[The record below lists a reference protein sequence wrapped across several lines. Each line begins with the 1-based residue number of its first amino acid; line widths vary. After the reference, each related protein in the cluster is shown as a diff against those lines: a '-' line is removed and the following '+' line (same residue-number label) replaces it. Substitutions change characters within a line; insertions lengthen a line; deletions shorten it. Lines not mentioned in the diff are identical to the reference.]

1 MNLDALRK
9 LRDDFTYYAPR
20 CLSIKDKSGS
30 IVPLTLN
37 QAQLHAH
44 GLLEM
49 QLNQTGRIRALILKG
64 RQQGISTYIEARNY
78 HKTSLNKGKSAY
90 ILTHLDSS
98 TKGIFEMVKTYH
110 ENLPSAMKPSTGL
123 ANANELSF
131 DRLDSKY
138 TVGTAGSKAIGRG
151 LTAQLFHGSEFA
163 FWDNADAHL
172 AGIGQAIGDIPGT
185 EIVLEST
192 ANGINKFYHMVQ
204 NALRGIGDYQLI
216 FIPWFWETG
225 YRRTPPSDFVLDG
238 EEADYAERYN
248 LDVEQMAWRKN
259 KIVTDFNGDSAWFD
273 QEYPAT
279 PALAFR
285 ASSSNSYITLESVE
299 DAMGGKVIE
308 DQGASPKIM
317 GVDPAEYGD
326 DATAIA
332 KRQGRVVEPVKR
344 YYKKGTME
352 VVGLVAIEADIYNP
366 DAINVDCTGI
376 GSGVADRL
384 LELGYPVNR
393 VHFGE
398 KAIQDDIY
406 LRRKDEMYGELKR
419 WLLDKPNKLPN
430 DEVLKSDMVASSYT
444 YDSSRRLVM
453 ESKEKIKKRG
463 LSSPDSSDAIA
474 LTFAVKIYP
483 KAKKADKPREY
494 NWRAGA

>member
-1 MNLDALRK
+1 MSLDALRK

-20 CLSIKDKSGS
+20 CLSIKDKSGK
-30 IVPLTLN
+30 IIPFVFN
-37 QAQLHAH
+37 QAQEYTHQMLQ
-44 GLLEM
+44 E
-49 QLNQTGRIRALILKG
+49 QLYRTGKIRALILKG
-64 RQQGISTYIEARNY
+64 RQQGISTYIEGRNF
-78 HKTSLNKGKSAY
+78 HKTSLNKGLSAY

-98 TKGIFEMVKTYH
+98 TNSIFEMVKTYYEH
-110 ENLPSAMKPSTGL
+110 LPAAMKPSTGL
-123 ANANELSF
+123 ANAKELSF
-131 DRLDSKY
+131 DRLGSKY
-138 TVGTAGSKAIGRG
+138 TIGTAGSKAIGRG
-151 LTAQLFHGSEFA
+151 LTAQLFHGSEVA
-163 FWDNADAHL
+163 FWENADAHL
-172 AGIGQAIGDIPGT
+172 AGIGQAIGDIDGT
-185 EIVLEST
+185 EIVFEST

-204 NALRGIGDYQLI
+204 NAIRGIGDYILI

-225 YRRTPPSDFVLDG
+225 YRRTPPSDFVMDA
-238 EEADYAERYN
+238 EEAEYAERYN
-248 LDVEQMAWRKN
+248 LDIEQMYWRKN
-259 KIVTDFNGDSAWFD
+259 KAVTDFNGDYAWFD

-285 ASSSNSYITLESVE
+285 ASSANSYITLESVE
-299 DAMGGKVIE
+299 DAMAEKEIS
-308 DQGASPKIM
+308 DQGTSPKIM

-332 KRQGRVVEPVKR
+332 KRQGRIVDPVKR

-352 VVGLVAIEADIYNP
+352 VVGLVAIEADKYHP

-406 LRRKDEMYGELKR
+406 LRRKDEMYGDMKL
-419 WLLDKPNKLPN
+419 WVLDKPNQLPN

-444 YDSSRRLVM
+444 YDSSRRLVI

-463 LSSPDSSDAIA
+463 LPSPDSSDAVA

-483 KAKKADKPREY
+483 KPNKPKETRVY
-494 NWRAGA
+494 NWKAGA